1 VEGGGL
7 SIRTPKQ
14 TILRMLPHSSVT
26 WLFMEA
32 LKGAFLYIFVLTFYV
47 QLVHLHSI
55 KHITSK
61 QNKALVK
68 LFGQDT

>member
-1 VEGGGL
+1 
-7 SIRTPKQ
+7 
-14 TILRMLPHSSVT
+14 
-26 WLFMEA
+26 MEA
-32 LKGAFLYIFVLTFYV
+32 LKRAFLYIYIRLTFYV